1 MANDKN
7 IVVKFRTIFSK
18 YVQSLLSEYKNIVLE
33 NFDKE
38 KDIDGDN
45 FAPLRPATV
54 RSRGGATGPILKR
67 TGNLRNSFIAKVKN
81 HVDMSF
87 KNTAYYSS
95 YLREGR
101 HNMESRDFLSFPE
114 SLAVGT
120 PKRDQLIN
128 ELSDELDSV
137 IVKACVDSFID

>member
-1 MANDKN
+1 
-7 IVVKFRTIFSK
+7 
-18 YVQSLLSEYKNIVLE
+18 
-33 NFDKE
+33 
-38 KDIDGDN
+38 
-45 FAPLRPATV
+45 
-54 RSRGGATGPILKR
+54 
-67 TGNLRNSFIAKVKN
+67 
-81 HVDMSF
+81 MSF
-87 KNTAYYSS
+87 KNTASYSS